1 MSGYASKSKEI
12 ARNDADGTDLRQ
24 RSSTL
29 VSQARHTGP
38 ALAYDF
44 MRLGTLVAL
53 LVAAVGAFSVRAAGG
68 RQRATEMVAL
78 EVAGVRLLRS
88 LAIEAVILALPSL
101 PQLAAR
107 TDAPL
112 SYSLPGLL
120 ILAVALGA
128 VLVVTLATAAA
139 ELGRSQQHVPITP
152 GHGAR

>member
-1 MSGYASKSKEI
+1 
-12 ARNDADGTDLRQ
+12 
-24 RSSTL
+24 
-29 VSQARHTGP
+29 
-38 ALAYDF
+38 

-128 VLVVTLATAAA
+128 V
-139 ELGRSQQHVPITP
+139 P
-152 GHGAR
+152 